1 MAPLAARPPPNV
13 SAHLPLKGPVVVMR
27 PLVLLERLL
36 AVILLVAVVERA
48 LEKHSW
54 LRVAVT
60 A

>member
-1 MAPLAARPPPNV
+1 MAPLAAWAPPNGA
-13 SAHLPLKGPVVVMR
+13 AHLPLEGPVVVMGA
-27 PLVLLERLL
+27 LMLLERLL